1 MSEKKYYTDEKNV
14 QILIA
19 LLKAHGIKKAI
30 VSPGS
35 ANSPLV
41 ASLQYDLYF
50 QCFSCVDERS
60 AAYMACGL
68 AADSETPVL
77 LSCTGATASRNYL
90 PGMTEAFYRKL
101 PIIAVTSTHPIH
113 WVGHHVAQVIDRSNQ
128 PNDTYSLSVTLP
140 VIKDARDQEEC
151 GIKVNNAL
159 LQIYRAAGGP
169 SHIDLQTSSLQT
181 YRTKVLPDVRKI
193 SHYNDCGLLPD
204 IRAARVA
211 IFIGSHRAFN
221 EHEIDA
227 IEEFCAAYNGVVFCD
242 HTSQYHG
249 KYRILAPLVGAQH
262 QMDLATIK
270 PDLTIHL
277 GEVSGD
283 YYGTKLIGKDV
294 WRVNND
300 GILRDTFGGLT
311 KVFEM
316 STRSFFDNYVKR
328 REAREHDS
336 NNGLSN
342 SEYFDACEQIQD
354 GISSKM
360 PELPFSNLW
369 VASQLAGGIPRDSTI
384 HFGILNSL
392 RSWNFFDLDRSI
404 KTAANVGGFGIDGCF
419 SSLLGASL
427 NDCNNPYFCVIGDL
441 AFFYDLNAIGNRH
454 LRGNIRILLVNNG
467 LGTEFKTYKH
477 HTSHFGDS
485 ADEFICAAGHFGRKS
500 RTLVR
505 NLATD
510 LGFDYLCA
518 SSKEE
523 FSKVSDRFL
532 DGDTEGKPIIFEVFT
547 DSNEECNA
555 LEKIMNIEVDRKVKS
570 KGILK
575 GVAKDIV
582 GDRGLSV
589 IRRMRQKKD

>member
-1 MSEKKYYTDEKNV
+1 MEKRYTDEKNV
-14 QILIA
+14 QIILA
-19 LLKAHGIKKAI
+19 LLKAHGINQVIA
-30 VSPGS
+30 SPGS
-35 ANSPLV
+35 ANSPFV
-41 ASLQYDLYF
+41 ASVQYDSYF
-50 QCFSCVDERS
+50 KVISVVDERS
-60 AAYMACGL
+60 AAYMACGW
-68 AADSETPVL
+68 AHESGKPVVI
-77 LSCTGATASRNYL
+77 SCTGATASRNYL

-113 WVGHHVAQVIDRSNQ
+113 RVGHHVAQVIDRSSQ

-151 GIKVNNAL
+151 EIKVNNAL
-159 LQIYRAAGGP
+159 LQIYRAVGGP
-169 SHIDLQTSSLQT
+169 AHIDLQTSSLQT
-181 YRTKVLPDVRKI
+181 YRTKVLPNVRKI
-193 SHYNDCGLLPD
+193 SHYNDSSLVPEIKAGK
-204 IRAARVA
+204 VA
-211 IFIGSHRAFN
+211 IFMGSHRAFN
-221 EHEIDA
+221 QYEIDA
-227 IEEFCAAYNGVVFCD
+227 IEEFCVAYNGAVFCD

-283 YYGTKLIGKDV
+283 YYGTKLIGKDI
-294 WRVNND
+294 WRVSSD

-316 STRSFFDNYVKR
+316 STRSFFDNYVKLKEV
-328 REAREHDS
+328 RENDS

-342 SEYFDACEQIQD
+342 SEYFDACEKVQD
-354 GISSKM
+354 RIRNKI

-369 VASQLAGGIPRDSTI
+369 AASQLAGGIPRNSTI

-392 RSWNFFDLDRSI
+392 RSWNFFDLDPSV
-404 KTAANVGGFGIDGCF
+404 KTASNVGGFGIDGCF

-505 NLATD
+505 NLAID

-523 FSKVSDRFL
+523 FSQVSDRFL
-532 DGDTEGKPIIFEVFT
+532 DGDTQCKPIIFEIFT

-582 GDRGLSV
+582 GDRGLDV